1 MHADNNSDVPSEVVG
16 IAANVRTTGV
26 ESEGSLTVYRPYW
39 ENGMPF
45 MSILVRTTGNPAS
58 LAADARRA
66 IRAVSSSVPISNV
79 RTVADVI
86 SAAVALRRFELVL
99 IGLFA
104 LTALLTASIGMYG
117 IISHAMARRTNEIG
131 IRMALGARPADVH
144 RLVLGETMRPVG
156 AGIVVGAIASV
167 VLGRA
172 VRGLLFQVPSV
183 HPTVLAS
190 VIGVLV
196 AIALV
201 ACWIPARRAA
211 AAGPG
216 ALRVE

>member
-1 MHADNNSDVPSEVVG
+1 MPIKRGRAFSDADRGRRVIILSERTAQSVWPNENPIGKLIHADNNSDEFSEVVG

-45 MSILVRTTGNPAS
+45 MSILVRTAGNPAS
-58 LAADARRA
+58 IATDARRA

-79 RTVADVI
+79 RTVAEVV

-104 LTALLTASIGMYG
+104 LTALITASIGIYG

-144 RLVLGETMRPVG
+144 RLVLR
-156 AGIVVGAIASV
+156 
-167 VLGRA
+167 RD
-172 VRGLLFQVPSV
+172 
-183 HPTVLAS
+183 
-190 VIGVLV
+190 
-196 AIALV
+196 
-201 ACWIPARRAA
+201 ACDPW
-211 AAGPG
+211 
-216 ALRVE
+216 LRVSSRARSFRCCSGAP

>member
-1 MHADNNSDVPSEVVG
+1 M
-16 IAANVRTTGV
+16 I
-26 ESEGSLTVYRPYW
+26 
-39 ENGMPF
+39 
-45 MSILVRTTGNPAS
+45 
-58 LAADARRA
+58 
-66 IRAVSSSVPISNV
+66 SS
-79 RTVADVI
+79 
-86 SAAVALRRFELVL
+86 AVALRRVELVL

-144 RLVLGETMRPVG
+144 RLVLGETMRPIG
-156 AGIVVGAIASV
+156 AGIVVDVIASL

-172 VRGLLFQVPSV
+172 VRGLLFQVPPV

-201 ACWIPARRAA
+201 ALDSGAARGGGGAGNAQGRVNRAA
-211 AAGPG
+211 
-216 ALRVE
+216 

>member
-1 MHADNNSDVPSEVVG
+1 M
-16 IAANVRTTGV
+16 
-26 ESEGSLTVYRPYW
+26 
-39 ENGMPF
+39 
-45 MSILVRTTGNPAS
+45 
-58 LAADARRA
+58 
-66 IRAVSSSVPISNV
+66 
-79 RTVADVI
+79 
-86 SAAVALRRFELVL
+86 L

-156 AGIVVGAIASV
+156 AGIVVGVIASV
-167 VLGRA
+167 VLGRT
-172 VRGLLFQVPSV
+172 VKGLLFQVPSV
-183 HPTVLAS
+183 HPAVLAS
-190 VIGVLV
+190 VVGVLV
-196 AIALV
+196 AIALA